1 MNVENI
7 VKNQKK
13 FLEELKRKDVQY
25 RIEKLKALK
34 NVIKENENEIAKAL
48 YKDLNKDKVESYMVE
63 VGMVLSEL
71 SYVIKHTKKWAKP
84 KRVATPL
91 SQFLASSL
99 IVPEPYGVVLV
110 MSPWNYPFLLTM
122 QPVIGALAAG
132 NTCIIKPSRFSIN
145 TSKIMKKLIE
155 KVYDEK
161 YVSVVWGE
169 DVSDELLK
177 QDVDYICY
185 TGSARVGKI
194 VMKAA
199 AEKLIPVTLELG
211 GKSPCIVEKTAD
223 IKLAAR
229 RIAFGRILN
238 SGQTCIAPDY
248 ILVEKEIKEKFIEEL
263 KKNIIK
269 MVGEKPLENK
279 EYTKLIGEK
288 QFNKVKDMIVE
299 KEIIYGGKYDEKTFK
314 IEPTILKCTY
324 NSKAMEDEIFG
335 PLFPIIEFT
344 KIDEVIKY
352 ITSNPKPLALYLFT
366 NNKKL
371 QKRILR
377 EVPFGGGC
385 INDTI
390 MHIAS
395 HSMPFGGVGN
405 SGMGSYHGKY
415 SFDTFTHY
423 KSIIKKSNLIDMP
436 MRYHPYKESNYKM
449 MKFFLK

>member
-1 MNVENI
+1 MNVQNI

-13 FLEELKRKDVQY
+13 FLEELKRKDIQY
-25 RIEKLKALK
+25 RIEKLMALK
-34 NVIKENENEIAKAL
+34 NVIKENEDEIAKAL

-63 VGMVLSEL
+63 MGMVLSEL
-71 SYVIKHTKKWAKP
+71 SYIIKNTKKWAKP
-84 KRVATPL
+84 KRAATPL
-91 SQFLASSL
+91 SQFLASSF

-145 TSKIMKKLIE
+145 TSKIIKKLIE

-169 DVSDELLK
+169 DISEELLK

-185 TGSARVGKI
+185 TGSPRVGKI

-248 ILVEKEIKEKFIEEL
+248 ILVEKEIKEQFVEEL

-269 MVGEKPLENK
+269 MVGETPLENK
-279 EYTKLIGEK
+279 EYPKLIGEK
-288 QFNKVKDMIVE
+288 QFNKVKEMLVE
-299 KEIIYGGKYDEKTFK
+299 KEIIYGGKYDEKTLR

-324 NSKAMEDEIFG
+324 KSKAMEEEIFG

-371 QKRILR
+371 QKRVLR
-377 EVPFGGGC
+377 EVSFGGGC

-395 HSMPFGGVGN
+395 HNMPFGGVGN

-415 SFDTFTHY
+415 SFDTFSHY
-423 KSIIKKSNLIDMP
+423 KSILKKSNLLDMP
-436 MRYHPYKESNYKM
+436 MRYHPYKESNYKLI
-449 MKFFLK
+449 KWFLK

>member
-84 KRVATPL
+84 KGVATPL
-91 SQFLASSL
+91 SQFLASSF

-279 EYTKLIGEK
+279 EYPKLIGEK

-299 KEIIYGGKYDEKTFK
+299 KEIIYGGKYDEKTLK

-395 HSMPFGGVGN
+395 HNMPFGGVGN

>member
-1 MNVENI
+1 MNVQNI

-13 FLEELKRKDVQY
+13 FLEELKRKDIQY
-25 RIEKLKALK
+25 RIEKLMALK
-34 NVIKENENEIAKAL
+34 NVIKENEDEIAKAL

-63 VGMVLSEL
+63 IGMVLSEL
-71 SYVIKHTKKWAKP
+71 SYIIKNTKKWAKP
-84 KRVATPL
+84 KRAATPL
-91 SQFLASSL
+91 SQFLASSF

-145 TSKIMKKLIE
+145 TSKIIKKLIE

-169 DVSDELLK
+169 DISEELLK

-185 TGSARVGKI
+185 TGSQRVGKI

-248 ILVEKEIKEKFIEEL
+248 ILVEKEIKEQFVEEL

-269 MVGEKPLENK
+269 MVGKNPLENK
-279 EYTKLIGEK
+279 EYPKLIGEK
-288 QFNKVKDMIVE
+288 QFNKVKEMLVE
-299 KEIIYGGKYDEKTFK
+299 KEITYGGKYDEKTLK

-324 NSKAMEDEIFG
+324 KSKAMEEEIFG

-377 EVPFGGGC
+377 EVSFGGGC

-395 HSMPFGGVGN
+395 HNMPFGGVGN

-415 SFDTFTHY
+415 SFDTFSHY
-423 KSIIKKSNLIDMP
+423 KSILKKSNLLDMP
-436 MRYHPYKESNYKM
+436 MRYHPYKESNYKLI
-449 MKFFLK
+449 KWFLK

>member
-1 MNVENI
+1 MNVQNI

-13 FLEELKRKDVQY
+13 FLEELKRKDVEY

-34 NVIKENENEIAKAL
+34 KVIKENEDDIAKAL

-71 SYVIKHTKKWAKP
+71 SYIIKNTKRWAKP

-91 SQFLASSL
+91 SQFLASSF

-122 QPVIGALAAG
+122 QPVIGALATG

-169 DVSDELLK
+169 DISEELLK

-185 TGSARVGKI
+185 TGSPRVGKI

-238 SGQTCIAPDY
+238 AGQTCIAPDY
-248 ILVEKEIKEKFIEEL
+248 ILVEKEIKEQFADEL

-269 MVGEKPLENK
+269 MVGESPLENK
-279 EYTKLIGEK
+279 EYPKLIGEK
-288 QFNKVKDMIVE
+288 QFNKVKEMLVE
-299 KEIIYGGKYDEKTFK
+299 KEIIYGGKYDEKTLK

-324 NSKAMEDEIFG
+324 KSKAMEEEIFG

-371 QKRILR
+371 QKRVLR
-377 EVPFGGGC
+377 EVSFGGGC

-395 HSMPFGGVGN
+395 HNMPFGGVGN

-415 SFDTFTHY
+415 SFDTFSHY
-423 KSIIKKSNLIDMP
+423 KSILKKSNLLDMP
-436 MRYHPYKESNYKM
+436 MRYHPYKESNYKLI
-449 MKFFLK
+449 KWFLK

>member
-1 MNVENI
+1 MNVQNI

-13 FLEELKRKDVQY
+13 FLEELKRKDIQY

-34 NVIKENENEIAKAL
+34 NVIKENEDEIAKAL

-63 VGMVLSEL
+63 IGMVLSEL
-71 SYVIKHTKKWAKP
+71 SYIIKNTKKWSKP
-84 KRVATPL
+84 KRVITPL
-91 SQFLASSL
+91 SQFLASSF

-145 TSKIMKKLIE
+145 TSKIIKKLIE

-169 DVSDELLK
+169 DVSEELLK
-177 QDVDYICY
+177 QDIDYICY
-185 TGSARVGKI
+185 TGSPKVGKI

-199 AEKLIPVTLELG
+199 VEKLIPVTLELG

-248 ILVEKEIKEKFIEEL
+248 ILVEKEIKEQFIEEL
-263 KKNIIK
+263 QKNIIK
-269 MVGEKPLENK
+269 MVGKTPLENK
-279 EYTKLIGEK
+279 EYPKLIGEK
-288 QFNKVKDMIVE
+288 QFNKVKEMLVQ
-299 KEIIYGGKYDEKTFK
+299 KEIIYGGKYDEKTLK

-324 NSKAMEDEIFG
+324 KSKAMEEEIFG

-344 KIDEVIKY
+344 EIDEVIKY

-377 EVPFGGGC
+377 EVSFGGGC

-395 HSMPFGGVGN
+395 HNMPFGGVGN

-423 KSIIKKSNLIDMP
+423 KSIIKRSNLIDMP
-436 MRYHPYKESNYKM
+436 MRYHPYKDSNYKLI
-449 MKFFLK
+449 KWFLK

>member
-1 MNVENI
+1 MNVQNI

-34 NVIKENENEIAKAL
+34 NVIKENEDEIAKAL

-63 VGMVLSEL
+63 IGMVLSEL
-71 SYVIKHTKKWAKP
+71 SYIIKNTKKWAKP
-84 KRVATPL
+84 KRVITPL
-91 SQFLASSL
+91 SQFLASSF

-145 TSKIMKKLIE
+145 TSKIIKKLIE

-169 DVSDELLK
+169 DVSEELLK

-185 TGSARVGKI
+185 TGSPRVGKI

-199 AEKLIPVTLELG
+199 VEKLIPVTLELG

-248 ILVEKEIKEKFIEEL
+248 ILVEKEIKEQFIEEL

-269 MVGEKPLENK
+269 MVGETPLENK
-279 EYTKLIGEK
+279 EYPKLIGEK
-288 QFNKVKDMIVE
+288 QFNKVKEMLVE
-299 KEIIYGGKYDEKTFK
+299 KEIIYGGKYDEKTLK

-324 NSKAMEDEIFG
+324 KSKAMEEEIFG

-377 EVPFGGGC
+377 EVSFGGGC

-395 HSMPFGGVGN
+395 HNMPFGGVGN

-423 KSIIKKSNLIDMP
+423 KSIIKRSNLIDMP
-436 MRYHPYKESNYKM
+436 MRYHPYKDSNYKLI
-449 MKFFLK
+449 KWFLK

>member
-13 FLEELKRKDVQY
+13 FLDELKIKDVEY
-25 RIEKLKALK
+25 RIEKLKKLK
-34 NVIKENENEIAKAL
+34 EVIKENEEEIAKAL

-71 SYVIKHTKKWAKP
+71 SYVIKHTKKWAKT

-91 SQFLASSL
+91 SQFLASSF

-161 YVSVVWGE
+161 YVSVVCGE
-169 DVSDELLK
+169 DVAEELLK

-263 KKNIIK
+263 KKNIVK
-269 MVGEKPLENK
+269 MVGETPLENK
-279 EYTKLIGEK
+279 EYPKLIGEK

-299 KEIIYGGKYDEKTFK
+299 KEIIYGGKYDEKTLK

-324 NSKAMEDEIFG
+324 KSKAMEDEIFG

>member
-1 MNVENI
+1 MNVQNI

-13 FLEELKRKDVQY
+13 FLEELKRKDVEY

-34 NVIKENENEIAKAL
+34 KVIKENEDEIAKAL

-71 SYVIKHTKKWAKP
+71 SYIIKNTKRWAKP

-91 SQFLASSL
+91 SQFLASSF

-169 DVSDELLK
+169 DVSEELLK

-185 TGSARVGKI
+185 TGSPRVGKI

-238 SGQTCIAPDY
+238 AGQTCIAPDY
-248 ILVEKEIKEKFIEEL
+248 ILVEKEIKEQFVEEL

-269 MVGEKPLENK
+269 MVGKNPLENK
-279 EYTKLIGEK
+279 EYPKLIGEK
-288 QFNKVKDMIVE
+288 QFNKVKEMLVE
-299 KEIIYGGKYDEKTFK
+299 KEIIYGGKYDEKTLK

-324 NSKAMEDEIFG
+324 KSKAMEEEIFG

-395 HSMPFGGVGN
+395 HNMPFGGVGN

-423 KSIIKKSNLIDMP
+423 KSIIKRSNLIDMP
-436 MRYHPYKESNYKM
+436 MRYHPYKDSNYKLI
-449 MKFFLK
+449 KWFLK

>member
-1 MNVENI
+1 MNVQNI

-13 FLEELKRKDVQY
+13 FLEELKRKDIQY
-25 RIEKLKALK
+25 RIEKLMALK
-34 NVIKENENEIAKAL
+34 NVIKENEDEIAKAL

-63 VGMVLSEL
+63 IGMVLSEL
-71 SYVIKHTKKWAKP
+71 NYIIKNTKKWAKP
-84 KRVATPL
+84 KRAATPL
-91 SQFLASSL
+91 SQFLASSF

-145 TSKIMKKLIE
+145 TSKIIKKLIE

-169 DVSDELLK
+169 DISEELLK

-185 TGSARVGKI
+185 TGSPRVGKI

-199 AEKLIPVTLELG
+199 AERLIPVTLELG

-248 ILVEKEIKEKFIEEL
+248 ILVEKEIKEQFVEEL

-269 MVGEKPLENK
+269 MVGKNPLENK
-279 EYTKLIGEK
+279 EYPKLIGEK
-288 QFNKVKDMIVE
+288 QFNKVKEMLVE
-299 KEIIYGGKYDEKTFK
+299 KEIIYGGKYDEKTLK

-324 NSKAMEDEIFG
+324 KSKAMEEEIFG

-395 HSMPFGGVGN
+395 HNMPFGGVGN

-415 SFDTFTHY
+415 SFDTFSHY
-423 KSIIKKSNLIDMP
+423 KSILKKSNLLDMP
-436 MRYHPYKESNYKM
+436 MRYHPYKESNYKLI
-449 MKFFLK
+449 KWFLK

>member
-279 EYTKLIGEK
+279 EYPKLIGEK

>member
-1 MNVENI
+1 MNVQNI

-13 FLEELKRKDVQY
+13 FLEELKRKDIQY

-34 NVIKENENEIAKAL
+34 NVIKENEDEIAKAL

-63 VGMVLSEL
+63 IGMVLSEL
-71 SYVIKHTKKWAKP
+71 SYIIKNTKKWAKP
-84 KRVATPL
+84 KRAATPL
-91 SQFLASSL
+91 SQFLASSF

-145 TSKIMKKLIE
+145 TSKIIKKLIE

-169 DVSDELLK
+169 DISEELLK

-185 TGSARVGKI
+185 TGSQRVGKI

-248 ILVEKEIKEKFIEEL
+248 ILVEKEIKEQFVEEL

-269 MVGEKPLENK
+269 MVGKNPLENK
-279 EYTKLIGEK
+279 EYPKLIGEK
-288 QFNKVKDMIVE
+288 QFNKVKEMLVE
-299 KEIIYGGKYDEKTFK
+299 KEITYGGKYDEKTLK

-324 NSKAMEDEIFG
+324 KSKAMEEEIFG

-377 EVPFGGGC
+377 EVSFGGGC

-395 HSMPFGGVGN
+395 HNMPFGGVGN

-415 SFDTFTHY
+415 SFDTFSHY
-423 KSIIKKSNLIDMP
+423 KSILKKSNLLDMP
-436 MRYHPYKESNYKM
+436 MRYHPYKESNYKLI
-449 MKFFLK
+449 KWFLK

>member
-71 SYVIKHTKKWAKP
+71 SYVIKHTKKWAKT

-91 SQFLASSL
+91 SQFLASSF

-132 NTCIIKPSRFSIN
+132 NTCIIKPSRFSMN

-263 KKNIIK
+263 KKNIIN

-279 EYTKLIGEK
+279 EYPKLIGEK